1 MIELRVPVRTR
12 TLAISLVALTLSGCL
27 ATRSDVQ
34 ILQQDLRLVRSEAVR
49 DDSLR
54 GVQIER
60 LSATLRSVSDSL
72 GALSL
77 GLSRLRADVQGR
89 FTTLEQQIV
98 RAQELAGLSQSRV
111 QELRAQLEQARP
123 PATEGPPAA
132 PGPNQLYQLGRDQ
145 YMRGSHTAAR
155 AAFEE
160 LLTNYPDADVASD
173 AQFFVAEAFGAE
185 GNPTA
190 ADSVYAIVVTRYP
203 TSARA
208 ATALYKRGVIAQNA
222 RRTSDAQRLFNEVI
236 SRFPRSD
243 EAALARDRLRAPR

>member
-1 MIELRVPVRTR
+1 MTEQR
-12 TLAISLVALTLSGCL
+12 ISGRARIVALSLASLFLSGCL
-27 ATRSDVQ
+27 ATRQDVQ

-49 DDSLR
+49 DDSIR
-54 GVQIER
+54 GAQIER
-60 LSATLRSVSDSL
+60 LSATLRSVGDSL
-72 GALSL
+72 GALSS

-89 FTTLEQQIV
+89 FATLEQQVV

-111 QELRAQLEQARP
+111 QEMRAQLEARP
-123 PATEGPPAA
+123 PATEGAPAA
-132 PGPNQLYQLGRDQ
+132 PGPNQLYQMGRDQ
-145 YMRGSHTAAR
+145 FMRGSHTAAR

-160 LLTNYPDADVASD
+160 LIASYPDADVASE
-173 AQFFVAEAFGAE
+173 AQFFVAEAFSAE
-185 GNPTA
+185 GHESA

-222 RRTSDAQRLFNEVI
+222 RRTADAQRFFNEVI
-236 SRFPRSD
+236 NRFPRSD